1 MSHGRLPEFSG
12 NAAEWDVFAE
22 QLSFYFVAN
31 GITDRNK
38 QRAIL
43 LSTCGTT
50 TYKLLKTLVAPAEL
64 SSKSVSELVELA
76 QEHHNPKPSV
86 IMCRFRFNTCVR
98 LEGESI
104 TAYVTRL
111 RDLASHCEYGD
122 SAKEL
127 IRDRLVCG
135 VRDDTLQRTLL
146 AVAKLTFDKAYELA
160 LLHESAA
167 QNTRLLQNPSS
178 IVPVHFANPAAS
190 LTSDS
195 QSGSNAIVA
204 EGATWPRPAV
214 LKTLC
219 VIIAAKRG
227 TFVTF
232 VANSSDNCSYRAL
245 LLRQRSICR
254 KIRISK
260 RTNWTEN
267 FKRPPQTPAP

>member
-31 GITDRNK
+31 GITDRDK

-76 QEHHNPKPSV
+76 QEHHNP
-86 IMCRFRFNTCVR
+86 NTCVH

-127 IRDRLVCG
+127 IRNCLVCG

-178 IVPVHFANPAAS
+178 TVPVHFANPAAS

-195 QSGSNAIVA
+195 QSGKQCYRCGGTI
-204 EGATWPRPAV
+204 
-214 LKTLC
+214 TL
-219 VIIAAKRG
+219 AAHARRG
-227 TFVTF
+227 
-232 VANSSDNCSYRAL
+232 L
-245 LLRQRSICR
+245 IM
-254 KIRISK
+254 
-260 RTNWTEN
+260 
-267 FKRPPQTPAP
+267 